1 MLYNWLKLYL
11 KIFLR
16 YFFALPLVGGRRLF
30 GSEIFIKNL
39 DFWIHYVKN
48 HHFFSLGISYWPR
61 FISLV
66 LLLVKRQYSLDLLR
80 AVFHKSFR
88 IVRKQYPK
96 YCVDNIINHWF
107 IRRLCIHGD
116 MKHLVAFL
124 STQEARV
131 APGCASSNSYASLV
145 FSKLSSCFISP
156 WTHPNVWMYR

>member
-1 MLYNWLKLYL
+1 MNFVPPKGNV
-11 KIFLR
+11 KIKYKNTSL
-16 YFFALPLVGGRRLF
+16 
-30 GSEIFIKNL
+30 EQIKN
-39 DFWIHYVKN
+39 I
-48 HHFFSLGISYWPR
+48 
-61 FISLV
+61 
-66 LLLVKRQYSLDLLR
+66 QMDL
-80 AVFHKSFR
+80 
-88 IVRKQYPK
+88 RKQYPK

-156 WTHPNVWMYR
+156 